1 MPPGVLF
8 VYDVSRYGKDVRR
21 MTNRL
26 GNYNLI
32 LRAGDILWHYL
43 SKLRRD
49 FVGAES
55 IGPQA
60 ND

>member
-1 MPPGVLF
+1 MKLG
-8 VYDVSRYGKDVRR
+8 DRMSRVPQLPQK
-21 MTNRL
+21 L
-26 GNYNLI
+26 
-32 LRAGDILWHYL
+32 YL

-60 ND
+60 GD